1 MRMIVALASNGA
13 IGKDNNLLWH
23 LPEDLK
29 FFKKVTT
36 GKNIVMGRKTFES
49 TGVLP
54 NRHHYVLTRDTTLVN
69 KPHVSYINSFDTIP
83 ADAVI
88 CGGAEIYKEALK
100 AGLVDDVIITEVFDF
115 EGDFDTQ
122 LPLGEI
128 FKYFKRS
135 SMQVLKRQHIDE
147 KHKYG
152 FVTYRISN

>member
-13 IGKDNNLLWH
+13 IGKNNSLLWH

-69 KPHVSYINSFDTIP
+69 KPHVSYVNSFDDVP
-83 ADAVI
+83 ADAII
-88 CGGAEIYKEALK
+88 CGGAEIYKAALK
-100 AGLVDDVIITEVFDF
+100 EGLVDDVVITEVFGYDG
-115 EGDFDTQ
+115 EYDTQ
-122 LPLGEI
+122 LRLHDI

-135 SMQVLKRQHIDE
+135 GIQMLKRQHVDE

-152 FVTYRISN
+152 FVIYRISK